1 MHDLCH
7 PCTHSQNINP
17 KKMKGFIMNNEQMVL
32 SLVQYELKYLL
43 DNPDNLDDVAIFFA
57 NGGFN
62 YLTLE
67 QLKEKYKDNC
77 WLE

>member
-1 MHDLCH
+1 
-7 PCTHSQNINP
+7 
-17 KKMKGFIMNNEQMVL
+17 MNKEQMIL

-62 YLTLE
+62 NLTLE
-67 QLKEKYKDNC
+67 QLKEEYKDNC

>member
-1 MHDLCH
+1 
-7 PCTHSQNINP
+7 
-17 KKMKGFIMNNEQMVL
+17 MNKEQMVL

-57 NGGFN
+57 NGGFIN
-62 YLTLE
+62 LTLE
-67 QLKEKYKDNC
+67 QLKEEYKDNC